1 MKNKII
7 FCVLLISTIAQSQQ
21 NFFNVPSSD
30 ITESG
35 KIFFQQQF
43 NFSKK
48 DLVSN
53 TTINYGLGNNFEI
66 GLNYLGLTADE
77 YKKLKFNTEEEPYN
91 PFLTINSQKK
101 FDINNQFSVAVGAL
115 LGFTTT
121 KPSKLGYLV
130 FSNFIYNNEE
140 HHLKCVFGLYNTSN
154 SFVGKEI
161 RNFWN
166 NEGIKEIGF
175 QIGVEKKI
183 YKNLLFQADL
193 ISGKHTLGQTVVGL
207 GYWVDKNIILSS
219 GYQIPIMNSEA
230 SHAAVL
236 EFTYVPK

>member
-1 MKNKII
+1 MKRKII
-7 FCVLLISTIAQSQQ
+7 FCLFLFSVSFKAQQ
-21 NFFNVPSSD
+21 NFFNVASSD
-30 ITESG
+30 ITQSG

-66 GLNYLGLTADE
+66 GLNYLGLTLDE
-77 YKKLKFNTEEEPYN
+77 YKKMKFNAEEEPYN
-91 PFLTINSQKK
+91 PFLTINGQKK
-101 FDINNQFSVAVGAL
+101 FDINDKVSVALGTL
-115 LGFTTT
+115 LGITTT
-121 KPSKLGYLV
+121 KPSKAGYLV

-140 HHLKCVFGLYNTSN
+140 HHLKCVFGLYHASN
-154 SFVGKEI
+154 SFLGKET

-166 NEGIKEIGF
+166 DEGIREIGF

-193 ISGKHTLGQTVVGL
+193 ISGQHALGQTVIGL
-207 GYWVDKNIILSS
+207 GYWVGKDIVLSS
-219 GYQIPIMNSEA
+219 GYQIPIMNSSA
-230 SHAAVL
+230 AHAAVL